1 MKRVL
6 LTILC
11 AVMTLGLMACTNN
24 SEAEIV
30 LEADKAYI
38 CGGFLDSG
46 AKIATRIEYSE
57 WCKGSYT
64 DPNQPETVKI
74 NVGET
79 EYSGT
84 YVDSERYYGTYETR
98 HRYKS
103 ADNNFFEI
111 NDDGILTAYFFGI
124 GNGTGKKKSQ
134 RYCKSVALDFISDIF
149 GSDLKGYEEKISFDD
164 EKYTFEYVK
173 YINGIESKDK
183 ITVVVSNSGQ
193 IYNYNAGIFGKVA
206 EETVPEFDLTEIRKT
221 VTERLDELI
230 QDSPK
235 TYDRV
240 EYKDYNYLITL
251 IAENRYAVLCDVT
264 LSCAEIMGE
273 HEIRVSEKIQF
284 VIPLE

>member
-1 MKRVL
+1 MKRVF

-11 AVMTLGLMACTNN
+11 AVLSFGLMACTNN
-24 SEAEIV
+24 SEAETV

-46 AKIATRIEYSE
+46 AKIATRTEYSE

-64 DPNQPETVKI
+64 DPKQPETVKI
-74 NVGET
+74 KVGET

-111 NDDGILTAYFFGI
+111 NDDGVLKAYFFGN
-124 GNGTGKKKSQ
+124 GNGAGEEKSQ
-134 RYCKSVALDFISDIF
+134 EECKTIALDFIFDIF
-149 GSDLKGYEEKISFDD
+149 GSGLNGYEEKISFDD

-183 ITVVVSNSGQ
+183 ITVVVSKSGR
-193 IYNYNAGIFGKVA
+193 IYNYNAGIFGKVV
-206 EETVPEFDLTEIRKT
+206 EENVPEFDLTEIRKT

-240 EYKDYNYLITL
+240 EYNDYNYLITL
-251 IAENRYAVLCDVT
+251 IAENRYAVLCDAT
-264 LSCAEIMGE
+264 LSCAEIIGE
-273 HEIRVSEKIQF
+273 YETGLSEKIQF